1 MIINATTGQ
10 GFTGVLSYV
19 EKEHEKGLTQEQ
31 RPEVLQ
37 EVNCFGSAK
46 EKAQQMRFVAQENS
60 KASRPVLHLSV
71 SFQENEKLTPQQRD
85 KVLNDV
91 AKEFG
96 ATPENN
102 QYVIVKHNDAKHEHY
117 HIVINKV
124 GFDKSN
130 ISTQY
135 VQNKCQVVADKL
147 EQKHELQR
155 VQGRKVVYDPSQ
167 EKGYRFTTKQ
177 ERDLAGMQKRS
188 QAITPKKEYVKEHVT
203 KAMAESRSL
212 TEFKDRLAEKG
223 IRAELT
229 TNVRGLSGTKYIYNG
244 ASIKGTDIKVK
255 AKEVEKN
262 IEANRAKPQQEQ
274 AIDSRKIEKLEIN
287 HEIKIFNEVKGVHRQ
302 IEKLDQENRNNAQHG
317 FKMSYQSLDKDFEVK
332 EEKGRLML
340 YDNKNY
346 STTDITEL
354 KQMHASES
362 KRHQEFKQYLDNKAK
377 YDELMQTEPKK
388 VPLFFGKEEKAYN
401 ERLAKAKYEA
411 TEPKRPKDEAYPMTK
426 VQQELKNEERDQYK
440 IVINMKNELKAKIAQ
455 AKKNEQG
462 HKKEATQENST
473 AKKLT
478 NQMEANRAKNLEKN
492 KDKKRG
498 LGR

>member
-167 EKGYRFTTKQ
+167 EKGYRFTTK
-177 ERDLAGMQKRS
+177 
-188 QAITPKKEYVKEHVT
+188 
-203 KAMAESRSL
+203 
-212 TEFKDRLAEKG
+212 
-223 IRAELT
+223 
-229 TNVRGLSGTKYIYNG
+229 
-244 ASIKGTDIKVK
+244 
-255 AKEVEKN
+255 
-262 IEANRAKPQQEQ
+262 
-274 AIDSRKIEKLEIN
+274 
-287 HEIKIFNEVKGVHRQ
+287 
-302 IEKLDQENRNNAQHG
+302 
-317 FKMSYQSLDKDFEVK
+317 
-332 EEKGRLML
+332 
-340 YDNKNY
+340 
-346 STTDITEL
+346 
-354 KQMHASES
+354 
-362 KRHQEFKQYLDNKAK
+362 
-377 YDELMQTEPKK
+377 
-388 VPLFFGKEEKAYN
+388 
-401 ERLAKAKYEA
+401 
-411 TEPKRPKDEAYPMTK
+411 
-426 VQQELKNEERDQYK
+426 
-440 IVINMKNELKAKIAQ
+440 
-455 AKKNEQG
+455 
-462 HKKEATQENST
+462 
-473 AKKLT
+473 
-478 NQMEANRAKNLEKN
+478 
-492 KDKKRG
+492 
-498 LGR
+498 